1 MNAQSNSFER
11 ALSAAKIPYRIIGGL
26 RFYDRK
32 EIKDILAY
40 LQLIN
45 NPRDMLHFRRAVNE
59 PKRGIGEA
67 TVAMVEQIAFD
78 LNATAEQIC
87 EEAANFPQLEKKAAP
102 LGRFAEM
109 MRKLREELD
118 SDKPLEEFLDTLL
131 YKTGYKAALQKL
143 EDEGATRLEN
153 LGELRSD
160 IFRFRE
166 TAEEGSS
173 NSDETV
179 EEGTSNIDE
188 TAEEGTSNSDILANF
203 LESLSLYTDVDKYV
217 PGDDA
222 VNLLTVHAAKG
233 LEWDTV
239 FLVGMEEGI
248 FPSARSEDPEEDRR
262 LAYVAVTRA
271 KRKLFITRASE
282 RVLFGMT
289 QRNPASK
296 FLREIDKS
304 VLSEQSGGGFGGSG
318 GAGFGNGAGGSGFG
332 GVGFGNGAGSSGFGG
347 GSGGGNSSGSA
358 GGAKTAPVL
367 NSAATGTKAPSCDTS
382 YTPGEM
388 VIHPKFGAG
397 MVLQAV
403 PMGNDS
409 MLEIAF
415 EEVGT
420 KKLMAA
426 YARLRKA

>member
-1 MNAQSNSFER
+1 
-11 ALSAAKIPYRIIGGL
+11 
-26 RFYDRK
+26 
-32 EIKDILAY
+32 
-40 LQLIN
+40 
-45 NPRDMLHFRRAVNE
+45 
-59 PKRGIGEA
+59 
-67 TVAMVEQIAFD
+67 
-78 LNATAEQIC
+78 
-87 EEAANFPQLEKKAAP
+87 
-102 LGRFAEM
+102 M
-109 MRKLREELD
+109 MKKLREELD
-118 SDKPLEEFLDTLL
+118 SDKPLEEFIDTLL
-131 YKTGYKAALQKL
+131 YRTGYKAMLQKL
-143 EDEGATRLEN
+143 EDEGTTRLEN

-166 TAEEGSS
+166 TAEEGST
-173 NSDETV
+173 NSE
-179 EEGTSNIDE
+179 
-188 TAEEGTSNSDILANF
+188 ILANF
-203 LESLSLYTDVDKYV
+203 LESLSLYTDVDKYE

-248 FPSARSEDPEEDRR
+248 FPSARSDDPEEDRR

-304 VLSEQSGGGFGGSG
+304 VLSEQSGDGFGGAGGTNSG
-318 GAGFGNGAGGSGFG
+318 GAGVFGSG
-332 GVGFGNGAGSSGFGG
+332 NS
-347 GSGGGNSSGSA
+347 GNSS
-358 GGAKTAPVL
+358 AKTAPGL
-367 NSAATGTKAPSCDTS
+367 KSAPTGTKAPSSDVL

-397 MVLQAV
+397 MVIQAV

-426 YARLRKA
+426 YARLKKA

>member
-1 MNAQSNSFER
+1 
-11 ALSAAKIPYRIIGGL
+11 
-26 RFYDRK
+26 
-32 EIKDILAY
+32 
-40 LQLIN
+40 
-45 NPRDMLHFRRAVNE
+45 
-59 PKRGIGEA
+59 
-67 TVAMVEQIAFD
+67 
-78 LNATAEQIC
+78 
-87 EEAANFPQLEKKAAP
+87 
-102 LGRFAEM
+102 
-109 MRKLREELD
+109 
-118 SDKPLEEFLDTLL
+118 
-131 YKTGYKAALQKL
+131 
-143 EDEGATRLEN
+143 
-153 LGELRSD
+153 
-160 IFRFRE
+160 
-166 TAEEGSS
+166 
-173 NSDETV
+173 
-179 EEGTSNIDE
+179 
-188 TAEEGTSNSDILANF
+188 LANF
-203 LESLSLYTDVDKYV
+203 LESLSLYTDVDKYE

-304 VLSEQSGGGFGGSG
+304 VLSEQS
-318 GAGFGNGAGGSGFG
+318 AGG
-332 GVGFGNGAGSSGFGG
+332 N
-347 GSGGGNSSGSA
+347 
-358 GGAKTAPVL
+358 AKPAPGL
-367 NSAATGTKAPSCDTS
+367 KSAATGTKSPSCNDS

-397 MVLQAV
+397 MVISAV
-403 PMGNDS
+403 SIGNDS

-426 YARLRKA
+426 YAKLRKA